1 MLQLIYLTILQF
13 YYLADG
19 IKNSAGNTSSKGC
32 AACIIKP
39 QALCA
44 QTNNRPINY
53 YRYRTRCPTCNEAN
67 YRTCYQAT
75 QRYIDIGLLTY
86 DNWRK
91 ALYLKFGAKLLLL
104 F

>member
-19 IKNSAGNTSSKGC
+19 IKNSAGDTSPKGC

-44 QTNNRPINY
+44 QTNNCQRNY
-53 YRYRTRCPTCNEAN
+53 YRYRTDYPTCYDAN